1 MLKIP
6 MVLDGCEIRLI
17 DESFLS
23 RPLSLSELLRVK
35 VAALWRLA
43 PRLHRVTRWDQNVPA
58 GEIGRL
64 KCRGHIDPS
73 A

>member
-1 MLKIP
+1 LYIVIAAIVAAADAKIP

-35 VAALWRLA
+35 VVAL
-43 PRLHRVTRWDQNVPA
+43 
-58 GEIGRL
+58 
-64 KCRGHIDPS
+64 
-73 A
+73 